1 MEERN
6 LEKALELAAKLMQG
20 EQVSAKG
27 ENVALYEAYATNSQ
41 VYDMLRLILKKFDME
56 LYEYNNALFVSAS
69 ENNKVFGFTNEDL
82 RKAIGLKVNKELF
95 LCYFI
100 IYNAMTEFYKTSGSY
115 TYAEFVRV
123 EEIIKAVDNSLHN
136 VIDRSAGLVL
146 DEVEENSFKVLALMW
161 DELPIVS
168 VEDMAGQ
175 RAARNSKTG
184 YVKLTFNFLVSQNL
198 FVENQDKYYPT
209 DRFKALAENY
219 YSENRKR
226 LYELIEA
233 ANEVKAENIEN
244 AKEEDN
250 ATD

>member
-20 EQVSAKG
+20 ESVSAKG
-27 ENVALYEAYATNSQ
+27 ENVALYEAYASNSQ
-41 VYDMLRLILKKFDME
+41 VYDLLRLILKKFDME
-56 LYEYNNALFVSAS
+56 LYEYNNSLFVSAG
-69 ENNKVFGFTNEDL
+69 ENNKIFGFSNEDL

-115 TYAEFVRV
+115 TYAEFIRV
-123 EEIIKAVDNSLHN
+123 EEIIKAVDNSLRN
-136 VIDRSAGLVL
+136 VIDHSAGLVL
-146 DEVEENSFKVLALMW
+146 DEVEENSFKMLALMW
-161 DELPIVS
+161 DELAVVS

-184 YVKLTFNFLVSQNL
+184 YVKLTFNFLVSQGL
-198 FVENQDKYYPT
+198 FIENQDKYYPT

-226 LYELIEA
+226 LYELMSSV
-233 ANEVKAENIEN
+233 NEKNT
-244 AKEEDN
+244 EEESN

>member
-20 EQVSAKG
+20 EEVSAG
-27 ENVALYEAYATNSQ
+27 GSNVALYEEYSSNSQ
-41 VYDMLRLILKKFDME
+41 VYDLLRMILKKFDME
-56 LYEYNNALFVSAS
+56 LYEYNNSLFVSAG
-69 ENNKVFGFTNEDL
+69 ENNRIFGFSNEEL
-82 RKAIGLKVNKELF
+82 KKAIGLKVNKELF

-100 IYNAMTEFYKTSGSY
+100 VYNAMTEFYKDSASY
-115 TYAEFVRV
+115 TYTEFVRAEDV
-123 EEIIKAVDNSLHN
+123 IRSVDNALVN
-136 VIDRSAGLVL
+136 VLDHSAGLAL

-161 DELPIVS
+161 DELPAVNAEA
-168 VEDMAGQ
+168 VQGQ

-184 YVKLTFNFLVSQNL
+184 YVKLTFNFLVSQGL

-219 YSENRKR
+219 YSENRGR
-226 LYELIEA
+226 LYEIMTEA
-233 ANEVKAENIEN
+233 GASR
-244 AKEEDN
+244 KEEGKD